1 MYACLSALV
10 RRRDISFKT
19 DITGKNE
26 SDEIRKITIDLL
38 M

>member
-19 DITGKNE
+19 DTTEKDE
-26 SDEIRKITIDLL
+26 SDEIKKIQR
-38 M
+38 